1 MITEPFSVALFE
13 EFSKRNYKYSII
25 DEYQN
30 IYQVDTGQV
39 QFLVLANGSYSYFD
53 SFVGIKVAQSKNI
66 TNQFLKQNQYPHTQQ
81 IYVES
86 ILALDNALNDIG
98 YPLVLKPLNQDNG
111 RGVFCNLSSKSEVMF
126 FLNEHKPLYANGILL
141 EKHQVGSDYRI
152 MIIGNKFAFAIKR
165 TPPRII
171 GDGKSTIKELIYNKN
186 QTLKNKYLENQVQ
199 KLIPIDSELKM
210 ILRTNN
216 LTAESILENER
227 VIQLKSIS
235 NLSVGGERELID
247 IGEIHPQVI
256 EMCEDISRKLNMF
269 SIGIDYITEDISK
282 SPQINKDAIIELN
295 NNPQLGS
302 VWVPMF
308 IERLIASAT

>member
-1 MITEPFSVALFE
+1 
-13 EFSKRNYKYSII
+13 
-25 DEYQN
+25 
-30 IYQVDTGQV
+30 
-39 QFLVLANGSYSYFD
+39 
-53 SFVGIKVAQSKNI
+53 
-66 TNQFLKQNQYPHTQQ
+66 
-81 IYVES
+81 
-86 ILALDNALNDIG
+86 
-98 YPLVLKPLNQDNG
+98 
-111 RGVFCNLSSKSEVMF
+111 
-126 FLNEHKPLYANGILL
+126 
-141 EKHQVGSDYRI
+141 

-256 EMCEDISRKLNMF
+256 EMCENISRQLNMF